1 MKVTKNWLERKV
13 VRSVRY
19 SGLSCQELEGIAIHI
34 SARMRQEVAE
44 GEVRTSG
51 WVTKRGGRFRSAVS
65 RLHDL
70 DSVSDTSLATFRK
83 IERTLDSCAEHACI
97 VTSRFEF
104 SQKCPRSF
112 DSTMLFLNSN
122 FFAHKPPVY

>member
-1 MKVTKNWLERKV
+1 M
-13 VRSVRY
+13 RY
-19 SGLSCQELEGIAIHI
+19 SGLSCQEFEGIVIHI
-34 SARMRQEVAE
+34 SAHMRQEVAE

-51 WVTKRGGRFRSAVS
+51 WVTKRGRRFRSAVS

-83 IERTLDSCAEHACI
+83 IERTLDSCTEHACI
-97 VTSRFEF
+97 VTNRFEF

>member
-1 MKVTKNWLERKV
+1 M
-13 VRSVRY
+13 RY
-19 SGLSCQELEGIAIHI
+19 SGLSCQEFEGIAIHI
-34 SARMRQEVAE
+34 SAHMRQEVAE

-51 WVTKRGGRFRSAVS
+51 WVMKRGGRFRSAVS

-83 IERTLDSCAEHACI
+83 IERTLDSCTEHACT
-97 VTSRFEF
+97 VTNRFEF

-112 DSTMLFLNSN
+112 DTTMLFLNSN